1 MSKKII
7 YLLSLLMALSLV
19 FAGCK
24 KASTAP
30 TGEGPTKEDEVKPPE
45 NLDATG
51 GLMPDS
57 AELDK
62 YKERPIQKS
71 TEVAKYQNGDYMRNP
86 VITVVGNKT
95 VVVFYEIRHQTAGA
109 GNDVALTGDNG
120 VSIAYVQSKNSG
132 ISFST
137 ALGDVKYVGGKSTG
151 PDNAHGAPIVFYDKI
166 NNKIIVVASAGIGL
180 SSGVYN
186 GTTKVSKLQYSVA
199 SIGADNTVG
208 DFGVGDFG
216 EWKNIN
222 DPGSVAKNG
231 YTQFG
236 THSARGTVADDG
248 TLLLPVTLADYTQP
262 TSKFGYVLYTGTV
275 DSSKN
280 TVTWIATTK
289 KVDMPNNSGVVKETR
304 IPKGTSESDYVYLAV
319 SSDTK
324 RISQGKGPQAP
335 SSANIQGSDGSAGT
349 LVVPNWFG
357 DASYN
362 PKNISG
368 GTKQAILSHVLETE
382 QDLAIRLVDADFANQ
397 QGKSFQLGGAYTEN
411 SKSSSMDVLG
421 DGTIVM
427 IAEGGKV
434 TDAATR
440 PFYIY
445 FSRFSQA
452 STRPFYIYFSRFS
465 QAYIANQ
472 TK

>member
-30 TGEGPTKEDEVKPPE
+30 TGDGPTKEDEVKPPE

-95 VVVFYEIRHQTAGA
+95 VVVFYEIRHQTTGA

-151 PDNAHGAPIVFYDKI
+151 PENAHGAPIVFYDKI

-186 GTTKVSKLQYSVA
+186 EGTGKVSKLAYSVA
-199 SIGADNTVG
+199 DIKDNTVG
-208 DFGVGDFG
+208 DFGA
-216 EWKNIN
+216 WKDIQ

-231 YTQFG
+231 YTQYG
-236 THSARGTVADDG
+236 THSARGTVAEDG
-248 TLLLPVTLADYTQP
+248 KTLLLPVTLADYTVSP
-262 TSKFGYVLYTGTV
+262 SKFGYVLYTGTV
-275 DSSKN
+275 GN
-280 TVTWIATTK
+280 NNEVTWTATMK
-289 KVDMPNNSGVVKETR
+289 RADMPNGSGVVKETR
-304 IPKGTSESDYVYLAV
+304 IPKGASENDYVYLAV

-357 DASYN
+357 DASYD
-362 PKNISG
+362 PKKISG

-382 QDLAIRLVDADFANQ
+382 QNLAIRLVDADFANQ
-397 QGKSFQLGGAYTEN
+397 QGKSFQLGGAYTGN

-452 STRPFYIYFSRFS
+452 
-465 QAYIANQ
+465 YIANQ

>member
-30 TGEGPTKEDEVKPPE
+30 TGEGPTKEDEVKPPS
-45 NLDATG
+45 NLGNTG
-51 GLMPDS
+51 LFDTQTK
-57 AELDK
+57 LDE
-62 YKERPIQKS
+62 YKEKPIQQS
-71 TEVAKYQNGDYMRNP
+71 TEVAKYENGNYMRNP
-86 VITVVGNKT
+86 VITVVGGST
-95 VVVFYEIRHQTAGA
+95 VVVFYEIRYQTAGA
-109 GNDVALTGDNG
+109 GNDVALTGENA
-120 VSIAYVQSKNSG
+120 VSIAYVQSKDSG

-137 ALGDVKYVGGKSTG
+137 TGMGEPKFVGGAASSG
-151 PDNAHGAPIVFYDKI
+151 ASDAHGAPIVFNTGK
-166 NNKIIVVASAGIGL
+166 KIIVVASAGIGL

-186 GTTKVSKLQYSVA
+186 GTTKVSKLEYSVA
-199 SIGADNTVG
+199 DIQSDNTVG
-208 DFGVGDFG
+208 EFSKWEEIKPDDKGT
-216 EWKNIN
+216 ITT
-222 DPGSVAKNG
+222 AG

-248 TLLLPVTLADYTQP
+248 TLLLPVTLADYTVSP
-262 TSKFGYVLYTGTV
+262 SKFGYVLYTGTV
-275 DSSKN
+275 NGDK
-280 TVTWIATTK
+280 VTWTQK
-289 KVDMPNNSGVVKETR
+289 GNKVDMPNGSGVVKETR
-304 IPKGTSESDYVYLAV
+304 IPKGTSDSDYVYLAV
-319 SSDTK
+319 SSDK
-324 RISQGKGPQAP
+324 VRISQGKNGSNPTETP
-335 SSANIQGSDGSAGT
+335 IVGSDGSAGT
-349 LVVPNWFG
+349 LVVNNWQS
-357 DASYN
+357 DKSYDPSKYDTN
-362 PKNISG
+362 G
-368 GTKQAILSHVLETE
+368 GTKQAILSHVLATE

-397 QGKSFQLGGAYTEN
+397 QGKSFQLGGAYTGN
-411 SKSSSMDVLG
+411 SKSSSMDLLS

-452 STRPFYIYFSRFS
+452 
-465 QAYIANQ
+465 YIANQ

>member
-30 TGEGPTKEDEVKPPE
+30 TGDGPTKEDEVKPPE

-151 PDNAHGAPIVFYDKI
+151 PENAHGAPIVFYDKI
-166 NNKIIVVASAGIGL
+166 NNKIVVVASAGIGL

-186 GTTKVSKLQYSVA
+186 EGTGKVSKLAYSVA
-199 SIGADNTVG
+199 DIKSDNT
-208 DFGVGDFG
+208 VGDFG

-236 THSARGTVADDG
+236 THSARGTVAEDG
-248 TLLLPVTLADYTQP
+248 KTLLLPVTLADYTQNP
-262 TSKFGYVLYTGTV
+262 SKFGYVLYTGTV
-275 DSSKN
+275 DSGKN
-280 TVTWIATTK
+280 TVTWTATTK

-304 IPKGTSESDYVYLAV
+304 IPKGAGEKDYVYLAV

-357 DASYN
+357 DASYD

-397 QGKSFQLGGAYTEN
+397 QGKSFQLGGAYTGN

-452 STRPFYIYFSRFS
+452 
-465 QAYIANQ
+465 YIANQ